1 VGVVRKGLLLLATV
15 LAVTAATLSSPAVAA
30 DGDGLSPRGNILI
43 TSNTQFDPEHGIVGG
58 SGTASNP
65 YVISGWD
72 VSRVEIKDTSKH
84 VLISNNQIDRLVLDW
99 IGPGVHVLNNKI
111 GDLRVN
117 QNVKRTGEMTSGVI
131 ANNTF
136 EVVGQLRHWDG
147 VFEHNQVGNPSSCA
161 DIPFFSCRA
170 VNFDGFN
177 GSRFRNNNIYG
188 YVEVRLHGHHH
199 SSSFSDHSHYHGT
212 HHEDMVDHTKRYHQ
226 VWVTNNTI
234 HSGDYYGLLYTDSN
248 HAGNDRTATSET
260 NPDLN
265 KPHVHTTKVNLT
277 GNKVYGAGIQVNIFN
292 ADDERHLGTKT
303 GSMKIKN
310 NKVFVQQ
317 ADFEAD
323 DTFSS
328 KDGIAISQAND
339 VNLSIVGNTVDGS
352 YGETDV
358 TTDIQKRFD
367 YGSGIYL
374 WDLNQAKV
382 KILDNTVIDRTYGVH
397 ASSMSD
403 SVKWWIAGL
412 RTSGVED
419 DVYYDNSVKNE
430 PERRRS

>member
-1 VGVVRKGLLLLATV
+1 
-15 LAVTAATLSSPAVAA
+15 
-30 DGDGLSPRGNILI
+30 
-43 TSNTQFDPEHGIVGG
+43 
-58 SGTASNP
+58 
-65 YVISGWD
+65 
-72 VSRVEIKDTSKH
+72 
-84 VLISNNQIDRLVLDW
+84 
-99 IGPGVHVLNNKI
+99 
-111 GDLRVN
+111 
-117 QNVKRTGEMTSGVI
+117 
-131 ANNTF
+131 
-136 EVVGQLRHWDG
+136 
-147 VFEHNQVGNPSSCA
+147 
-161 DIPFFSCRA
+161 
-170 VNFDGFN
+170 
-177 GSRFRNNNIYG
+177 
-188 YVEVRLHGHHH
+188 
-199 SSSFSDHSHYHGT
+199 
-212 HHEDMVDHTKRYHQ
+212 MVDHTKRYHQ

-419 DVYYDNSVKNE
+419 DVYYDSSVKNE